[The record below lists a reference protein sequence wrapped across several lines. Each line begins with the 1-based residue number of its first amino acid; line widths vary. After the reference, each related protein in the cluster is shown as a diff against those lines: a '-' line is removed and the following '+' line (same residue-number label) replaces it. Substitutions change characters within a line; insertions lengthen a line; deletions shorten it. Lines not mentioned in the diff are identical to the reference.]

1 MITATKTIFA
11 ADLFCGAGGTSC
23 GLKKAAQELK
33 MRLNLVA
40 VNHWPVAIQTHS
52 SNHPYAEHIC
62 SSLDGVDPRKAVP
75 AGHLDLLIASPECTH
90 HSVAR
95 GGRPKN
101 DQSRASGWHIL
112 RWAELLKVD
121 SILIENV
128 PEYKSWGPIGSD
140 GKPLKSRRG
149 ETYTAFINALVS
161 LGYKVEDR
169 ILNACDHGDATSRE
183 RLFIQARRGRRPI
196 IWPEPTH
203 SETGEDELLG
213 QMKKWR
219 AAKEIIDWTI
229 PAQDIF
235 ERKRPLAP
243 KTMKRIIAG
252 LKKFG
257 GAPFIAML
265 YGTGESRSIN
275 KPLPTITA
283 GGNHTALCEPF
294 IIGVGGPEH
303 HANPRSVEK
312 PLKTVLTRN
321 HFAICQPFILGQQSC
336 SAPRSTD
343 NPLPTIATRGAI
355 SLVEP
360 FIAGYYGSGD
370 NVRSV
375 QKPLPT
381 ITTKERFALIMPQ
394 KTKSKLSIR
403 FRMLQPPELA
413 RAMGFESYS
422 FSGSKSEITK
432 QIGNAVPVNT
442 AKALCICLI
451 Q

>member
-1 MITATKTIFA
+1 MITTTKTIFA

-23 GLKKAAQELK
+23 GLKKAAQELG
-33 MRLNLVA
+33 MAVNLVA

-140 GKPLKSRRG
+140 GNPLKSRRG

-161 LGYKVEDR
+161 LGYRVEDR

-196 IWPEPTH
+196 IWPDPTH

-219 AAKEIIDWTI
+219 SAKEIIDWTI

-265 YGTGESRSIN
+265 YGTVEPFIVEVNHGNGSGKNEETHRCHSIDE
-275 KPLPTITA
+275 PLPTVTTQN
-283 GGNHTALCEPF
+283 GYG
-294 IIGVGGPEH
+294 
-303 HANPRSVEK
+303 
-312 PLKTVLTRN
+312 
-321 HFAICQPFILGQQSC
+321 
-336 SAPRSTD
+336 
-343 NPLPTIATRGAI
+343 
-355 SLVEP
+355 LVEP
-360 FIAGYYGSGD
+360 FIASYYGSGD

-394 KTKSKLSIR
+394 KTKAKLSIR
-403 FRMLQPPELA
+403 FRMLQPAELA

-432 QIGNAVPVNT
+432 QIGNAVPVNM
-442 AKALCICLI
+442 AKALCLCLI